1 MRIQHTTYRKIIA
14 LLILL
19 SSVSS
24 LFAQSKTYH
33 VTAEATSGGDGLSW
47 DKAITLTEALNL
59 AKAGD
64 EIWVKGYED
73 ITGHIYKA
81 PEGGFVLP
89 SGVAMYG
96 GFEGKETN
104 KNALPTGRHKY
115 QMKYQTALVGDINT
129 NDKAS
134 QQLIIYPENTTRTD
148 NATHVLTLQ
157 MGVTPGNTNENNAP
171 TIVSGFLIAA
181 GNASGENTSANG
193 RGGGI
198 YVVNNS
204 NGGNAQSRFFR
215 ISQCNFANNYGMR
228 GGAIYVDKSCTNPQ
242 SAISYCSFFNNVA
255 GKRGTSEN
263 EGGGMWIDGTA
274 TVYNCNINNNTNGGI
289 RLSKT
294 SKIVNCSVIANTVSA
309 VDLTAAG
316 ASGSDGGG
324 AVYNT
329 VLWHCTTLCKN
340 DTRPVFKSC
349 AFSEVESADGKDAN
363 GNVRISIQN
372 HTTKPAPWF
381 VQSVV
386 NLGYDFSF
394 SSNLKQLINTSFR
407 FEETSAL
414 YGAGDLQ
421 YYQNYIEKSNLE
433 ATGSTDVRGKKRY
446 ESSSIDI
453 GAYEYERLMAGRIR
467 YVMQNRQ
474 GTGDGSSWAN
484 AMDDIQKAINDL
496 AEDANG
502 MKGEVWVAEGTYE
515 IKNRIAEAQNA
526 PTSLLMK
533 DGISVY
539 GSFKGNETSRAQRI
553 AASTDLKEPWSWHYK
568 STIKGNGYESTTW
581 SPTDEEWKVTSS
593 SYHVVWFA
601 PLPDGGQAFSDNVYL
616 EGFIIEGG
624 AYQETNDKKF
634 EPDCGAGVYMN
645 DPNAKLR
652 YCIVRNCNPGIK
664 DTENKTPRGGGIY
677 CRNGMTE
684 GNLVYNC
691 SAYMGGGIYIDD
703 AGFVTRS
710 MVTNCSA
717 NMGAG
722 VYLKGDA
729 TDPNKAYYQILATS
743 VVSNNT
749 STRNGAVYV
758 DGHGLVINNT
768 ITNNYTT
775 NTSDAAD
782 KESSNTGGVYI
793 KKKGLIANNII
804 WNNSLLQSTSN
815 SNHQAARAQVYAAS
829 PTKETVQFYNNAISD
844 VNAAIWNNTYQ
855 VGTTAINNYY
865 SGMGF
870 EQIQGTQFSTKED
883 FNNKRGVITDKTE
896 VDYFWEVKQGT
907 RLRNIGISYALLPSA
922 YLYQPQIDLNGKP
935 FSFTPSTGA
944 YMPDNHDIVFEL
956 NTTAKRLRIYYDRS
970 RELVEGTGQSWEK
983 SYTSSAVD
991 EVIDYLAT
999 IQDGDTV
1006 NVVEKGSTTKTKFT
1020 INKADGY
1027 QFEICAREGIFAP
1040 KTAYVNEESDA
1051 KSCTFRIQPTVLPLT
1066 LYAGYPAYS
1075 EKKNP
1080 DDSDRNPILYRTEV
1094 NGNMEGSELSDGLYH
1109 LVRIEAGANVT
1120 IDGYVF
1126 THAYAAGKA
1135 YMPYGGGALIG
1146 SVDQIND
1153 PTTVKFKNCIFENN
1167 TAMNGAAL
1175 ATMPDAENVNLELEN
1190 CVINNNT
1197 SKDLHNQNPSEL
1209 PSIIYLNKSNGS
1221 NNSLTLNH
1229 VSIINNEGVAPDYNL
1244 VQQTSYAVGNKL
1256 YINGAWEGSK
1266 CNNTIDIN
1274 TLGKDGAMNFSNPTK
1289 EVGAKMVGNVY
1300 FGGYAAF
1307 RPLTSSIEAGK
1318 IINSAASSTT
1328 TKDMTGEERNLGG
1341 APDLGAYEAL
1351 LPKDGHVIYVR
1362 SYNTEWIENNATDKE
1377 QIDGS
1382 PNFNL
1387 LNDDTS
1393 GKVYNGT
1400 SWDAAI
1406 HGNAVCDLNQLE
1418 ANDNNFYIRLE
1429 DGKMMAATKDV
1440 RAYSVYQKPTS
1451 WKNNTGIYADNY
1463 YGPISGHYSHFMVN
1477 GFINDYLKDNT
1488 NADLYWNVYQG
1499 NTNHKDK
1506 YSDKD
1511 FNLINNDRKERY
1523 VSGLQF
1529 AVEKAAKY
1537 NEEHKNESGFI
1548 PKEVWVGAGVYTDYK
1563 GFVIRNGVKVYGGFP
1578 HEGNPNMDDRLPL
1591 LSQYIPARGDKKDKK
1606 KSDYETILQ
1615 IRKESPVKRDNND
1628 VLQHNMETEINNRN
1642 VERHYVLYQP
1652 DVCVPTWHVV
1662 GDSSTITQANSYRFI
1677 KNNSSH
1683 PYYENYQGNSANA
1696 PYNVNIYKQYENV
1709 KWDGFTIRH
1718 GYIINYQANRD
1729 GGPGVRVFDNVE
1741 LENLVIVNNL
1751 NHGYRVRGGGLYM
1764 DGQNSKISNSYQL
1777 NNYATNA
1784 NSVSK
1789 AQVPDDTFKKN
1800 KSKYGNQDVYGG
1812 GAYMIVGTG
1821 FNMVVAKNRVM
1832 GTTESGGGIFIESAT
1847 FYNNTVAYNMVENKN
1862 EGSGIMQWSNAE
1874 TGINSSL
1881 SLYNCII
1888 YGNIKRNGGTNY
1900 QVGSTSV
1907 NTFKT
1912 PHSCYLPSCTDALN
1926 NIFKKDSK
1934 NIISSVNPFADGEN
1948 AKNTLD
1954 FRLAAESKCLNA
1966 GTEDLKQNGEAK
1978 IASLPSKDMDFT
1990 NRIKDCTVDIG
2001 AYEADNTENIAAEAK
2016 TNTAGIVD
2024 YIYYV
2029 TSNGYGNR
2037 SGDSPKNAACA
2048 DKLQSVLTA
2057 AGKLFEEKN
2066 KGITDNAKK
2075 SKVYVK
2081 VAGYQA
2087 DENGD
2092 RFVYHANTLADPND
2106 PQSYTF
2112 LIPNGV
2118 WLMGGYNEGT
2128 QKNGV
2133 PDPKTYNWDND
2144 QRDCINE
2151 YQTLLSAKTEVKA
2164 GSTVTQEVNGYHTV
2178 CFGKWPTGE
2187 LDDYNTT
2194 AIEYRA
2200 VIDGCHLI
2208 DGNASDVAGFK
2219 SMGGAAVVPKKAHV
2233 RNCLITGCEA
2243 TKGGALSLLKGGM
2256 VSGSVILNNKAQE
2269 GGAIYAPRT
2278 TSQIEEE
2285 KDFHA
2290 YVISCTIV
2298 KNDATI
2304 GGGIYQEDNTLIG
2317 GNSVIWGNT
2326 AQTDN
2331 NISGKVDFLSE
2342 DYLQGTGSG
2351 SLTTQFY
2358 PYNYCFVE
2366 KMSLPANMMNTEM
2379 SSDWESYFKNQTYY
2393 VPRAYS
2399 PLIGN
2404 GVDKSY
2410 VEAWKD
2416 YGISD
2421 YDITGKTRTLSERQ
2435 TAGAFALELPIFDTT
2450 KLLKRLFVSQEGGEL
2465 VNDEN
2470 IQKYYGRSFLT
2481 PFNSLDAALDYIK
2494 EAREKNVATEA
2505 THFEILM
2512 TGGTYKPG
2520 KMRKDK
2526 DLSPDQNTIDRRLQS
2541 FTIPV
2546 NVDIFGSFS
2555 VNDPYSSTPVD
2566 PKTGKETGGKFTS
2579 LGDKTLE
2586 ADGDIKTILEDR
2598 NKDHMTD
2605 NNKNGLIE
2613 PWEFQNPTILSGDIK
2628 ASEKER
2634 NVYHVVYSNAESTG
2648 TSSSQNNEVVLD
2660 GITIMNGETM
2670 TELKSIEGE
2679 NKIAEIG
2686 RGGGIYTNRVNYTL
2700 NRCRLMKNSG
2710 LHGGAIYANNASL
2723 DIIGSTIS
2731 GNRDVSEK
2739 ASQDKIALPGKG
2751 GAIYL
2756 YLTESKNGNLHII
2769 NSLLANNDVTC
2780 GKITSTE
2787 SSQGGAIYIRR
2798 ADDASTMTAGY
2809 QDAYI
2814 VNSLIVNNK
2823 AKEDGAI
2830 HVENEVSGT
2839 ITPILYNTAI
2849 WGNESTGNSVLL
2861 KREHMRNCAW
2871 DELPESTASTANDG
2885 NIKLNK
2891 ENIAS
2896 DGPRFTEPT
2905 TIKGYEGYKLDAKWN
2920 PQAISVLTDAGDG
2933 KKKADDTYEK
2943 GKEGK
2948 YFDWWYKHEDRL
2960 DDYGYPSE
2968 YIRSANSSKE
2978 YFRYVGP
2985 KDEKGVVTEKPIDIG
3000 MYEFQ
3005 YVLKFTDLERVYIG
3019 MTQEGEGDGSSW
3031 ANQSTDLRGAIIA
3044 MANPSGNAS
3053 TGTGT
3058 GITSKRQVFVRG
3070 GTYYSPTYSSGD
3082 AFSLFVNN
3090 ADKAQYI
3097 ESIELVGGCTGKK
3110 INGKEEQ
3117 DFSNPSVLVEN
3128 PTKVNETKNLLN
3140 ITTNGKPVTIS
3151 GFTFIN
3157 ISNQEDYG
3165 VGINAVN
3172 NLTADGN
3179 TAATLKVHHCAFR
3192 YNNKAGMLAENKD
3205 ANSALKLWNVLF
3217 ADGKGDGIIINNGK
3231 SDITNATFVNNN
3243 GTAVSTTSVYN
3254 SVAWKNK
3261 DQAKLNFKDHYNVII
3276 DKNVVNGDVLNGP
3289 NFVDPEHGDYRIR
3302 PSLLL
3307 LNQGN
3312 NEKYCQAVGLTEAGH
3327 EIDYPATLAAEKDL
3341 GNTARLI
3348 GSNIDIGAYECDTEM
3363 KSIIYVKSVL
3373 TNGTGESWD
3382 NPTNDLQGAINLAE
3396 LYANK
3401 HAGEYGYVFVDR
3413 NLKAD
3418 NVNISMPG
3426 VKMFGSMREET
3437 SSETGTEAIV
3447 NDLLSQRKGIIESSS
3462 QSTINGLTLNNTTT
3476 GSETRMCLVDG
3487 FKVSGNVSLK
3497 GNSMLSTSIIDG
3509 NISGDANGMLYNSLA
3524 LGTVEN
3530 VKSVNVTASGALS
3543 STTGSAANR
3552 ASVNTYNKPVNTY
3565 NKYVKDEYWKF
3576 QLDETSG
3583 DINANADATAT
3594 NECIDKVMH
3603 RHDLAGNKRIR
3614 DNVDN
3619 GCFETWYLTNDA
3631 EANMTD
3637 YPHGKSVVYVMTED
3651 KELKLDNGFY
3661 TETNPFC
3668 PGFLLLKH
3676 HAGLRG
3682 NNSYVN
3688 LTNFAVERNLKKG
3701 TNFFSMPFKAT
3712 KMEVSGFENP
3722 ETSGV
3727 IAYYYN
3733 AATRAKYDYKFG
3745 KTNSEAWIRGV
3756 DNQRN
3761 FTAGFR
3767 MDATEAKTVRFYG
3780 TSYTEKDGRTN
3791 RSLLDKI
3798 TLVQNNNQQPWS
3810 SSNGG
3815 GLKFTHKENM
3825 GWNLFGSPYLCAMNY
3840 SDMEY
3845 GRVIYQYDD
3854 NDKDKG
3860 NDNDNDNDNDNG
3872 IYKAI
3877 NTDGIKTGYIP
3888 AMDAVFTQT
3897 ATLDNSEIVIVE
3909 HSPARAK
3916 TAYQATKA
3924 LNIAITQN
3932 DRISR
3937 ASNGSPVDDQLQ
3949 LNAVPA
3955 QEAKSDFDLG
3965 SDGVKWMTSQN
3976 AQIYA
3981 TRNGGRY
3988 SLLSAIS
3995 IDAEQSI
4002 GISLPETGEYTISI
4016 PEECDASEYET
4027 VWLKDKET
4035 GKAIDLK
4042 EGDYRFHA
4050 SQAGEQNHRFTIS
4063 FNRMATDMKSDISIQ
4078 SIGFRT
4084 IVLKGLQPNDLI
4096 SVYAADGVLALQKK
4110 AKAEKEQVRTA
4121 IQGNVIVEVTRG
4133 GKQMA
4138 VRKIALK

>member
-14 LLILL
+14 VLILL
-19 SSVSS
+19 SCVSS
-24 LFAQSKTYH
+24 LFAQGSKTYH
-33 VTAEATSGGDGLSW
+33 VTAEATDGGNGLSW
-47 DKAITLTEALNL
+47 AQAITLTKALSL

-96 GFEGKETN
+96 GFAGDETI
-104 KNALPTGRHKY
+104 KNNLPTGRHKY
-115 QMKYQTALVGDINT
+115 QMKYQTALVGDIAT
-129 NDKAS
+129 NDQAS
-134 QQLIIYPENTTRTD
+134 QQLIIYPENDTRTD

-157 MGVTPGNTNENNAP
+157 MGVTKDNTNDGNKP

-181 GNASGENTSANG
+181 GNAKGENTSANG

-204 NGGNAQSRFFR
+204 NDGNAQSRFFR

-228 GGAIYVDKSCTNPQ
+228 GGAIYVDRSCTNQQ

-255 GKRGTSEN
+255 GKRGASEN

-289 RLSKT
+289 RLSST

-309 VDLTAAG
+309 VDLTTAG
-316 ASGSDGGG
+316 ASGSNDGG

-349 AFSEVESADGKDAN
+349 AFSEVEPAGGKDAN
-363 GNVRISIQN
+363 GNVHISIQN
-372 HTTKPAPWF
+372 QTTKPAPWF

-421 YYQNYIEKSNLE
+421 YYQNFIEKSNLE

-467 YVMQNRQ
+467 YVMQKRQ
-474 GTGDGSSWAN
+474 GTGDGSSWEN

-502 MKGEVWVAEGTYE
+502 MKGEVWVAQGTYE

-539 GSFKGNETSRAQRI
+539 GSFKGGETSRAQRL
-553 AASTDLKEPWSWHYK
+553 AETTDLKKPWSWHYP
-568 STIKGNGYESTTW
+568 SIIKGNGYESTTW

-616 EGFIIEGG
+616 EGFTIEGG

-634 EPDCGAGVYMN
+634 YPDCGAGVYMN

-722 VYLKGDA
+722 VYLNGSA

-956 NTTAKRLRIYYDRS
+956 NTTTKRLRIYYDRS
-970 RELVEGTGQSWEK
+970 RELVEGTGQSWENC
-983 SYTSSAVD
+983 YTSSAVD

-999 IQDGDTV
+999 IQDGGTV
-1006 NVVEKGSTTKTKFT
+1006 NVVEKGSTTKTSFT

-1027 QFEICAREGIFAP
+1027 QFEICTREGIFAP

-1094 NGNMEGSELSDGLYH
+1094 NGNIEGSELSDGLYH

-1197 SKDLHNQNPSEL
+1197 SQDINEQQLTEW
-1209 PSIIYLNKSNGS
+1209 PSIIYLNKSEGS
-1221 NNSLTLNH
+1221 KNQLTLKH
-1229 VSIINNEGVAPDYNL
+1229 VTIINNIGLAPETKDL
-1244 VQQTSYAVGNKL
+1244 GSTSYAAGNVVIYQNAKM
-1256 YINGAWEGSK
+1256 EGSTA
-1266 CNNTIDIN
+1266 NNSIYPIN
-1274 TLGKDGAMNFSNPTK
+1274 TLGENGAKNFSNPTK
-1289 EVGAKMVGNVY
+1289 DVGAKMVGNVY
-1300 FGGYAAF
+1300 YGGYAFF

-1351 LPKDGHVIYVR
+1351 LPEYGRVIYVR
-1362 SYNTEWIENNATDKE
+1362 SYNTKYISNEDSNDDD
-1377 QIDGS
+1377 QDGE

-1387 LNDDTS
+1387 LKDTDI
-1393 GKVYNGT
+1393 KYDGT
-1400 SWDAAI
+1400 SWDKAI
-1406 HGNAVCDLNQLE
+1406 IGNAMCDNTIERSGNKFYVTDNGILLNTTI
-1418 ANDNNFYIRLE
+1418 DNKE
-1429 DGKMMAATKDV
+1429 
-1440 RAYSVYQKPTS
+1440 YSETGCKYRSETDS
-1451 WKNNTGIYADNY
+1451 YGDFWKN
-1463 YGPISGHYSHFMVN
+1463 SGNLQNQKSTDWDTYN
-1477 GFINDYLKDNT
+1477 QIT
-1488 NADLYWNVYQG
+1488 NNRDEQY
-1499 NTNHKDK
+1499 
-1506 YSDKD
+1506 
-1511 FNLINNDRKERY
+1511 I
-1523 VSGLQF
+1523 SGLQY
-1529 AVEKAAKY
+1529 AVEKAAKI
-1537 NEEHKNESGFI
+1537 NESLKPGEE
-1548 PKEVWVGAGVYTDYK
+1548 PVVVWVGAGIYTDYK
-1563 GFVIRNGVKVYGGFP
+1563 GFVIRDKVKVYGGFP
-1578 HEGNPNMDDRLPL
+1578 YEGYPNESDRHPL
-1591 LSQYIPARGDKKDKK
+1591 LSQYVPARKEYENLDKTK
-1606 KSDYETILQ
+1606 YETILQ
-1615 IRKESPVKRDNND
+1615 NRKESPVYFKNGDKEMWYQEKNPTD
-1628 VLQHNMETEINNRN
+1628 GSKYDYTKTLMNRGN
-1642 VERHYVLYQP
+1642 TERHYVLYQP
-1652 DVCVPTWHVV
+1652 DVCLPTWSPS
-1662 GDSSTITQANSYRFI
+1662 GDGNASRTDGNAVRYNKEKLIDN
-1677 KNNSSH
+1677 K
-1683 PYYENYQGNSANA
+1683 YY
-1696 PYNVNIYKQYENV
+1696 KDYEYA
-1709 KWDGFTIRH
+1709 KWDGFSVRH
-1718 GYIINYQANRD
+1718 GYIINYPGANRD
-1729 GGPGVRVFDNVE
+1729 GGAGVRVFRGVE
-1741 LENLVIVNNL
+1741 LENLIIVNNF
-1751 NHGYRVRGGGLYM
+1751 NHGSRVRGGGLYM
-1764 DGQNSKISNSYQL
+1764 DGENSKISNSYL
-1777 NNYATNA
+1777 LRNLSYA
-1784 NSVSK
+1784 NSSE
-1789 AQVPDDTFKKN
+1789 
-1800 KSKYGNQDVYGG
+1800 SYGG
-1812 GAYMIVGTG
+1812 GAYMIQGTG
-1821 FNMVVAKNRVM
+1821 YNLVVANNRCYN
-1832 GTTESGGGIFIESAT
+1832 GTCRGGGIFLESAK
-1847 FYNNTVAYNMVENKN
+1847 FYNNTIAYNMATD
-1862 EGSGIMQWSNAE
+1862 G
-1874 TGINSSL
+1874 TGIYHWQDAKTGVASQL

-1888 YGNIKRNGGTNY
+1888 YDNYNNSKQITDQVNSAASDKMNLSHNCYMNSGNINDKFKESDGNFTGTKAQAFPFENQTYESGHEGNFRFRNARL
-1900 QVGSTSV
+1900 
-1907 NTFKT
+1907 K
-1912 PHSCYLPSCTDALN
+1912 N
-1926 NIFKKDSK
+1926 N
-1934 NIISSVNPFADGEN
+1934 
-1948 AKNTLD
+1948 
-1954 FRLAAESKCLNA
+1954 FRLAANSECLNA
-1966 GTEDLKQNGEAK
+1966 GTEDLNQNGEAK

-2037 SGDSPKNAACA
+2037 SGNSPKNAACA

-2057 AGKLFEEKN
+2057 AGKLFQEKN
-2066 KGITDNAKK
+2066 KDITDNDKK
-2075 SKVYVK
+2075 HKVYVK

-2087 DENGD
+2087 DENGN
-2092 RFVYHANTLADPND
+2092 RFVYHANTLAAPND

-2128 QKNGV
+2128 QKNGE
-2133 PDPKTYNWDND
+2133 PIEGTYNWDKD

-2208 DGNASDVAGFK
+2208 DGNANDKAGFK

-2298 KNDATI
+2298 KNEATT

-2317 GNSVIWGNT
+2317 GNSVIWGNK

-2331 NISGKVDFLSE
+2331 NISGKVDILSE
-2342 DYLQGTGSG
+2342 DYLQGTG

-2379 SSDWESYFKNQTYY
+2379 TSDWESYFKDETYY

-2404 GVDKSY
+2404 GVDKAY
-2410 VEAWKD
+2410 IEAWKK

-2421 YDITGKTRTLSERQ
+2421 YDITGKTRTLIERQ
-2435 TAGAFALELPIFDTT
+2435 TAGAFALKLPTFDTT
-2450 KLLKRLFVSQEGGEL
+2450 RLLKRLFVSQEGGEL
-2465 VNDEN
+2465 VNDED

-2481 PFNSLDAALDYIK
+2481 PFNSLDAALDYIE
-2494 EAREKNVATEA
+2494 EARKQIVAAA
-2505 THFEILM
+2505 TTRFEILM

-2520 KMRKDK
+2520 KMREKGNI
-2526 DLSPDQNTIDRRLQS
+2526 STGQTNIDRRLQS
-2541 FTIPV
+2541 FTIPA
-2546 NVDIFGSFS
+2546 NVDIFGSFN
-2555 VNDPYSSTPVD
+2555 VNDLYSSTPVD
-2566 PKTGKETGGKFTS
+2566 PKTGEKTGEELISLGGK
-2579 LGDKTLE
+2579 TLK
-2586 ADGDIKTILEDR
+2586 ADGEIKTILENR

-2628 ASEKER
+2628 ASEKEH

-2670 TELKSIEGE
+2670 TELRTIEGE

-2739 ASQDKIALPGKG
+2739 VSQDKIDKPGKG

-2756 YLTESKNGNLHII
+2756 YLTASKNGNLHII

-2780 GKITSTE
+2780 GKYTGTE
-2787 SSQGGAIYIRR
+2787 VSQGGAIYIRR
-2798 ADDASTMTAGY
+2798 ADDASSMAEDY

-2823 AKEDGAI
+2823 ANQDGAI
-2830 HVENEVSGT
+2830 HVENEVKGGT

-2861 KREHMRNCAW
+2861 QREHMNNCAW
-2871 DELPESTASTANDG
+2871 DELPESTTSTAKDG
-2885 NIKLNK
+2885 NIKLNT

-2920 PQAISVLTDAGDG
+2920 PQAISVLTDAGNG
-2933 KKKADDTYEK
+2933 KK
-2943 GKEGK
+2943 GKNGLNEEGK
-2948 YFDWWYKHEDRL
+2948 YKDWWTMHNTRL
-2960 DDYGYPSE
+2960 EKYGYPSE

-2978 YFRYVGP
+2978 YYRYVGP
-2985 KDEKGVVTEKPIDIG
+2985 KDENGNEGDKPIDIG

-3044 MANPSGNAS
+3044 MANPSGNSS
-3053 TGTGT
+3053 TGPGT

-3082 AFSLFVNN
+3082 AFSLFVNDK
-3090 ADKAQYI
+3090 DKAQYI

-3157 ISNQEDYG
+3157 KSNQEDYG

-3172 NLTADGN
+3172 NLTADGK

-3192 YNNKAGMLAENKD
+3192 YNNKAGMLAQNTD
-3205 ANSALKLWNVLF
+3205 AKSALKLWNVLF
-3217 ADGKGDGIIINNGK
+3217 ADGYRDGIIITGDGK
-3231 SDITNATFVNNN
+3231 PDITNATFVNNKGN
-3243 GTAVSTTSVYN
+3243 AVSTKSVYN
-3254 SVAWKNK
+3254 SVAWGNGTQ
-3261 DQAKLNFKDHYNVII
+3261 DLNTDNS
-3276 DKNVVNGDVLNGP
+3276 NVVIAADIKNGDVLNGP
-3289 NFVDPEHGDYRIR
+3289 NFVDPTNYDYRIR

-3312 NEKYCQAVGLTEAGH
+3312 NEKYCQAVGLTEEGH

-3426 VKMFGSMREET
+3426 VKMFGSMREEK
-3437 SSETGTEAIV
+3437 SSKTGTEAIV
-3447 NDLLSQRKGIIESSS
+3447 SNLLSQRRGIIESSS
-3462 QSTINGLTLNNTTT
+3462 QSAINGLTVNNATT
-3476 GSETRMCLVDG
+3476 GTENRMCLVDG
-3487 FKVSGNVSLK
+3487 FKVSGAVSIQ
-3497 GNSMLSTSIIDG
+3497 GNSMLSTSLLDA
-3509 NISGDANGMLYNSLA
+3509 NAKVTGDASGLLYNSLA

-3530 VKSVNVTASGALS
+3530 VKAVNVTASGKLPETS
-3543 STTGSAANR
+3543 DYAANR
-3552 ASVNTYNKPVNTY
+3552 SPVNTDDKY
-3565 NKYVKDEYWKF
+3565 NKYVKDEYWKY
-3576 QLDETSG
+3576 QLDET
-3583 DINANADATAT
+3583 DKANINQHDANVADNPTKA
-3594 NECIDKVMH
+3594 CIDKVMH
-3603 RHDLAGNKRIR
+3603 SHDLAGNKRIR
-3614 DNVDN
+3614 DKVDN
-3619 GCFETWYLTNDA
+3619 GCFETWYLTSDA
-3631 EANMTD
+3631 EAKETD

-3661 TETNPFC
+3661 KETNPFN

-3688 LTNFAVERNLKKG
+3688 LTNFAVERKLKAG

-3712 KMEVSGFENP
+3712 NMEVSGFEKP
-3722 ETSGV
+3722 ETSGI

-3767 MDATEAKTVRFYG
+3767 IDAEKAKTVRFYG
-3780 TSYTEKDGRTN
+3780 KSYTEKDGRTI
-3791 RSLLDKI
+3791 RSLLGQI
-3798 TLVQNNNQQPWS
+3798 TLAQNNNRQPWS
-3810 SSNGG
+3810 SSDTG

-3854 NDKDKG
+3854 NG
-3860 NDNDNDNDNDNG
+3860 N
-3872 IYKAI
+3872 YKTI
-3877 NTDGIKTGYIP
+3877 NTYDSATGSTPDGYIP

-3909 HSPARAK
+3909 HSDAKAGKEYAGNTRA
-3916 TAYQATKA
+3916 
-3924 LNIAITQN
+3924 LDIAITQN

-3937 ASNGSPVDDQLQ
+3937 ASNGTSVDDQLQ

-3965 SDGVKWMTSQN
+3965 SDGVKWMASQN
-3976 AQIYA
+3976 VQIYA

-4084 IVLKGLQPNDLI
+4084 IVVKGLQPNDLI

-4133 GKQMA
+4133 GKQVA

>member
-1 MRIQHTTYRKIIA
+1 MRKLYPTYCKLIATLLLLGCSIA
-14 LLILL
+14 L
-19 SSVSS
+19 S
-24 LFAQSKTYH
+24 AQGKTYH
-33 VTAEATSGGDGLSW
+33 VKVKSEITASGGDGLSW
-47 DKAITLTEALNL
+47 KNAITLENALSL

-96 GFEGKETN
+96 GFAGDETI
-104 KNALPTGRHKY
+104 KNNLPTGRHKY
-115 QMKYQTALVGDINT
+115 QMKYQTALVGDIGT

-134 QQLIIYPENTTRTD
+134 QQLIIYPENTTRND

-157 MGVTPGNTNENNAP
+157 MGVTQDNTNEGNKP

-181 GNASGENTSANG
+181 GNAKGENTSANG

-204 NGGNAQSRFFR
+204 NDGNAQSRFFR

-228 GGAIYVDKSCTNPQ
+228 GGAIYVDNSCTNQ
-242 SAISYCSFFNNVA
+242 LSAISYCSFFNNVA

-274 TVYNCNINNNTNGGI
+274 TIYNCNINNNTNGGI
-289 RLSKT
+289 RLSST

-309 VDLTAAG
+309 VDLTTAG

-349 AFSEVESADGKDAN
+349 AFSEVEPAAGKDAN
-363 GNVRISIQN
+363 GNVHISIQN

-386 NLGYDFSF
+386 NLGFDFSF

-467 YVMQNRQ
+467 YVKPQKK
-474 GTGDGSSWAN
+474 GTGDGSSWEN

-539 GSFKGNETSRAQRI
+539 GSFKGDETSRADRI

-568 STIKGNGYESTTW
+568 SIIKGNGYESTTW

-729 TDPNKAYYQILATS
+729 KDPNKAYYQILATS

-793 KKKGLIANNII
+793 KEKGLIANNII

-870 EQIQGTQFSTKED
+870 IQIPGTQFSTKED

-922 YLYQPQIDLNGKP
+922 YLYQPKIDLNGKP

-944 YMPDNHDIVFEL
+944 YMPDNHNIVFEL

-999 IQDGDTV
+999 IQDGGTV
-1006 NVVEKGSTTKTKFT
+1006 DVVEKGSTTKTKFT

-1075 EKKNP
+1075 ENKNP
-1080 DDSDRNPILYRTEV
+1080 DDSDRNPTLYRTEV
-1094 NGNMEGSELSDGLYH
+1094 NGNIEGSELSDGLYH

-1197 SKDLHNQNPSEL
+1197 SQDINEQQLTEL
-1209 PSIIYLNKSNGS
+1209 PSIIYLNKSEGS
-1221 NNSLTLNH
+1221 KNQLTLKH
-1229 VSIINNEGVAPDYNL
+1229 VTIVNNIGLAPATKDL
-1244 VQQTSYAVGNKL
+1244 GTTSYAAGNVVIYQGKK
-1256 YINGAWEGSK
+1256 IEGSTA
-1266 CNNTIDIN
+1266 NNSIYSIN
-1274 TLGKDGAMNFSNPTK
+1274 TLGENGAKNFSNPTK

-1300 FGGYAAF
+1300 YGGYAFF

-1318 IINSAASSTT
+1318 IINSVASSTT

-1341 APDLGAYEAL
+1341 APDLGAYEAI
-1351 LPKDGHVIYVR
+1351 LPKAGRVIYVR
-1362 SYNTEWIENNATDKE
+1362 SYNTKYISNEDSNYDD
-1377 QIDGS
+1377 QDGE
-1382 PNFNL
+1382 PDFNL
-1387 LNDDTS
+1387 LKDTDI
-1393 GKVYNGT
+1393 KYDGT
-1400 SWDAAI
+1400 SWDKAI
-1406 HGNAVCDLNQLE
+1406 IGNAMCDNNIE
-1418 ANDNNFYIRLE
+1418 RKGNNFYVTENGNLLNTTIGNE
-1429 DGKMMAATKDV
+1429 
-1440 RAYSVYQKPTS
+1440 AYSQDGRKYRSKTDS
-1451 WKNNTGIYADNY
+1451 YGDFWKN
-1463 YGPISGHYSHFMVN
+1463 SGNLQNQDSTALEKPYN
-1477 GFINDYLKDNT
+1477 KIT
-1488 NADLYWNVYQG
+1488 NKRD
-1499 NTNHKDK
+1499 
-1506 YSDKD
+1506 
-1511 FNLINNDRKERY
+1511 ERY
-1523 VSGLQF
+1523 ISGLQY
-1529 AVEKAAKY
+1529 AVERAAEQNKNLKAG
-1537 NEEHKNESGFI
+1537 EE
-1548 PKEVWVGAGVYTDYK
+1548 PVVVWVGAGIYTDYK
-1563 GFVIRNGVKVYGGFP
+1563 GFVIRDNVKVYGGFP
-1578 HEGNPNMDDRLPL
+1578 HEGYPGESDRHPL
-1591 LSQYIPARGDKKDKK
+1591 LSQYVPARKEYQGLDVTK
-1606 KSDYETILQ
+1606 YETILQ
-1615 IRKESPVKRDNND
+1615 IRKESPVYFKNGDKEMWYQENKPADGSNYD
-1628 VLQHNMETEINNRN
+1628 FTKTLINSGKT
-1642 VERHYVLYQP
+1642 ERHYVLYQP
-1652 DVCVPTWHVV
+1652 DVCLPTWSPS
-1662 GDSSTITQANSYRFI
+1662 GDGNTSRTDGNAVRYKGDLIDNI
-1677 KNNSSH
+1677 
-1683 PYYENYQGNSANA
+1683 NYKD
-1696 PYNVNIYKQYENV
+1696 YKYA
-1709 KWDGFTIRH
+1709 KWDGFSVRH
-1718 GYIINYQANRD
+1718 GYIINYPGANRD
-1729 GGPGVRVFDNVE
+1729 GGAGVRVFRGVE
-1741 LENLVIVNNL
+1741 LENLIIVNNF
-1751 NHGYRVRGGGLYM
+1751 NHGGRVRGGGLYM
-1764 DGQNSKISNSYQL
+1764 DGENSKISNSYL
-1777 NNYATNA
+1777 LRNLSYANR
-1784 NSVSK
+1784 SES
-1789 AQVPDDTFKKN
+1789 
-1800 KSKYGNQDVYGG
+1800 YGG
-1812 GAYMIVGTG
+1812 GAYMIQGTG
-1821 FNMVVAKNRVM
+1821 YNLVVANNRCYN
-1832 GTTESGGGIFIESAT
+1832 GSCRGGGIFLESAK
-1847 FYNNTVAYNMVENKN
+1847 FYNNTIAYNMATN
-1862 EGSGIMQWSNAE
+1862 G
-1874 TGINSSL
+1874 TGIYHWQDAKTGVSSQL

-1888 YGNIKRNGGTNY
+1888 YDNYDNSNRSVTDQVNSAASGKMNPSHNCYMNSGNINNKFQESDGNFTGTNLAFPFEDQTYESGNNFRFRNARLKNNFRLYEAGGLTGNKCLNGGTTN
-1900 QVGSTSV
+1900 VG
-1907 NTFKT
+1907 NGII
-1912 PHSCYLPSCTDALN
+1912 LPET
-1926 NIFKKDSK
+1926 
-1934 NIISSVNPFADGEN
+1934 
-1948 AKNTLD
+1948 
-1954 FRLAAESKCLNA
+1954 
-1966 GTEDLKQNGEAK
+1966 
-1978 IASLPSKDMDFT
+1978 DMDYT
-1990 NRIKDCTVDIG
+1990 NRIKDCAIDIG
-2001 AYEADNTENIAAEAK
+2001 AYEADNTTNIAPQEK
-2016 TNTAGIVD
+2016 TNSAGIVD

-2029 TSNGYGNR
+2029 TQNGYGNR

-2057 AGKLFEEKN
+2057 AGKLFKEKN
-2066 KGITDNAKK
+2066 KGITDNDKK

-2081 VAGYQA
+2081 VAGYKA
-2087 DENGD
+2087 DENGN
-2092 RFVYHANTLADPND
+2092 RFVYHANTLADPKD

-2133 PDPKTYNWDND
+2133 PDSKTYNWDVD

-2208 DGNASDVAGFK
+2208 DGNASDKAGFK

-2298 KNDATI
+2298 KNEATT

-2317 GNSVIWGNT
+2317 GNSVIWGNN

-2331 NISGKVDFLSE
+2331 NISGKVDILSK
-2342 DYLQGTGSG
+2342 DYLQGTGS
-2351 SLTTQFY
+2351 LTTKFY

-2379 SSDWESYFKNQTYY
+2379 TSDWESYFKDQTYY

-2410 VEAWKD
+2410 VEAWKK

-2421 YDITGKTRTLSERQ
+2421 YDIRGKTRTLSERQ
-2435 TAGAFALELPIFDTT
+2435 TAGAFALELPTFDEK
-2450 KLLKRLFVSQEGGEL
+2450 KLLTRLFVSQEGGEL
-2465 VNDEN
+2465 VNDAN

-2481 PFNSLDAALDYIK
+2481 PFNSLDAALDYIN
-2494 EAREKNVATEA
+2494 EARKQEVADET

-2520 KMRKDK
+2520 KMRKK
-2526 DLSPDQNTIDRRLQS
+2526 ENISTGQTNIDRRLQS
-2541 FTIPV
+2541 FTIPA
-2546 NVDIFGSFS
+2546 NVDIFGSFT
-2555 VNDPYSSTPVD
+2555 VNDLYSSTPVD
-2566 PKTGKETGGKFTS
+2566 PKTGEKTGEKLISLGGK
-2579 LGDKTLE
+2579 TLK
-2586 ADGDIKTILEDR
+2586 ADDDIKTILKNR
-2598 NKDHMTD
+2598 NESHMTD

-2628 ASEKER
+2628 ASETER
-2634 NVYHVVYSNAESTG
+2634 NVYHVVYSNAES
-2648 TSSSQNNEVVLD
+2648 SLNNEVVLD

-2670 TELKSIEGE
+2670 TELKTMEGE
-2679 NKIAEIG
+2679 DEEVAEIG
-2686 RGGGIYTNRVNYTL
+2686 RGGGIYTNRMNYTL

-2756 YLTESKNGNLHII
+2756 YLTASENGNLHII

-2780 GKITSTE
+2780 GNITSTE

-2798 ADDASTMTAGY
+2798 ASDAVNMPANY
-2809 QDAYI
+2809 QDVYI

-2823 AKEDGAI
+2823 AKQDGAI
-2830 HVENEVSGT
+2830 HVENEVTSGTT

-2861 KREHMRNCAW
+2861 KREHMNNCAW
-2871 DELPESTASTANDG
+2871 DELPESTTSTANDG
-2885 NIKLNK
+2885 NVKLNT

-2905 TIKGYEGYKLDAKWN
+2905 TTKGYEGYKLDAKWN

-2933 KKKADDTYEK
+2933 SKDKDDKNET
-2943 GKEGK
+2943 GK
-2948 YFDWWYKHEDRL
+2948 YLNWWTMHNNRL
-2960 DDYGYPSE
+2960 KEYGYPSE

-2978 YFRYVGP
+2978 YYRYVGP
-2985 KDEKGVVTEKPIDIG
+2985 KDEKGEVTEKPIDIG

-3005 YVLKFTDLERVYIG
+3005 YVLKFTDLEKVYIG

-3044 MANPSGNAS
+3044 MANPSGNSSA
-3053 TGTGT
+3053 GTGT

-3090 ADKAQYI
+3090 GDKAKFI
-3097 ESIELVGGCTGKK
+3097 ESIELVGGCTGKN

-3151 GFTFIN
+3151 GFTFTN
-3157 ISNQEDYG
+3157 MTNQKDYG
-3165 VGINAVN
+3165 VGINAMVN
-3172 NLTADGN
+3172 NDKAGTGKEMVIHHCSFRHNKGIALDIDN
-3179 TAATLKVHHCAFR
+3179 TA
-3192 YNNKAGMLAENKD
+3192 
-3205 ANSALKLWNVLF
+3205 KLGTRMWNILF
-3217 ADGKGDGIIINNGK
+3217 ADGDNDAIRLNDSQSMHFVNV
-3231 SDITNATFVNNN
+3231 TFVKNRLKAIDDTNRLKAID
-3243 GTAVSTTSVYN
+3243 GTASVYN
-3254 SVAWKNK
+3254 SLAW
-3261 DQAKLNFKDHYNVII
+3261 LNGDNSIKEEADRYNVVFPN
-3276 DKNVVNGDVLNGP
+3276 DVANGDVLKGP
-3289 NFVDPEHGDYRIR
+3289 NFVDPEKEDYRIR

-3307 LNQGN
+3307 LDKGSNT
-3312 NEKYCQAVGLTEAGH
+3312 KY
-3327 EIDYPATLAAEKDL
+3327 IDNTDLKKESTDAETFAKEKDL

-3401 HAGEYGYVFVDR
+3401 NPGKYGYVFVDR
-3413 NLKAD
+3413 NLKAY

-3437 SSETGTEAIV
+3437 ATGSTEDIV
-3447 NDLLSQRKGIIESSS
+3447 AKLLTLRKGIIELSS

-3476 GSETRMCLVDG
+3476 GNETRMCLVDG
-3487 FKVSGNVSLK
+3487 FKVSGNVSLQ

-3524 LGTVEN
+3524 LGSVEN
-3530 VKSVNVTASGALS
+3530 VKTVNVTASGKLLETS
-3543 STTGSAANR
+3543 GNAANR
-3552 ASVNTYNKPVNTY
+3552 SSVTTY
-3565 NKYVKDEYWKF
+3565 NKYVKDEYWKY
-3576 QLDETSG
+3576 QLDETSK

-3594 NECIDKVMH
+3594 NECIDMVMH
-3603 RHDLAGNKRIR
+3603 NHDLAGNKRTR

-3619 GCFETWYLTNDA
+3619 GCFETWYLTEDA
-3631 EANMTD
+3631 EAKKAD

-3651 KELKLDNGFY
+3651 QELKLDNTFY
-3661 TETNPFC
+3661 TETNPFS

-3688 LTNFAVERNLKKG
+3688 LTNFAVERNLKAG

-3712 KMEVSGFENP
+3712 NMEVEGTNNP
-3722 ETSGV
+3722 ADGSVT
-3727 IAYYYN
+3727 AYYYN
-3733 AATRAKYDYKFG
+3733 AATRAKYDYKFD
-3745 KTNSEAWIRGV
+3745 KTNSKTWVKGV

-3767 MDATEAKTVRFYG
+3767 MEANADKMDATGKKTVRFYG
-3780 TSYTEKDGRTN
+3780 ISYTENGSQLGQIILT
-3791 RSLLDKI
+3791 
-3798 TLVQNNNQQPWS
+3798 QNNNRQPWS
-3810 SSNGG
+3810 DSNGG

-3845 GRVIYQYDD
+3845 GRVIYQCEE
-3854 NDKDKG
+3854 
-3860 NDNDNDNDNDNG
+3860 NG
-3872 IYKAI
+3872 SYKAI
-3877 NTDGIKTGYIP
+3877 NTYDSDTGASTAGYIP

-3897 ATLDNSEIVIVE
+3897 ATLDNSESVIVE
-3909 HSPARAK
+3909 HSEARAA
-3916 TAYQATKA
+3916 TAYQATRA
-3924 LNIAITQN
+3924 LDIAITQSN
-3932 DRISR
+3932 RNSR
-3937 ASNGSPVDDQLQ
+3937 AGNGTPVDDQLQ

-3995 IDAEQSI
+3995 IEAEQSI
-4002 GISLPETGEYTISI
+4002 GISLPETGEYSISI
-4016 PEECDASEYET
+4016 PEDCDASEYET

-4063 FNRMATDMKSDISIQ
+4063 FNRMDADMKSDISIQ
-4078 SIGFRT
+4078 AIGFRT

-4096 SVYAADGVLALQKK
+4096 SVYAAEGVLALQKK

-4133 GKQMA
+4133 GKQVA

>member
-1 MRIQHTTYRKIIA
+1 MRKLYPTYCKLIATLLLLGCSIA
-14 LLILL
+14 L
-19 SSVSS
+19 S
-24 LFAQSKTYH
+24 AQGRTYH
-33 VTAEATSGGDGLSW
+33 VKVKSEITASGNDGLSW
-47 DKAITLTEALNL
+47 DKAITLESALSL

-89 SGVAMYG
+89 SGVGMYG
-96 GFEGKETN
+96 GFAGDETI
-104 KNALPTGRHKY
+104 KNNLPTGRHKY
-115 QMKYQTALVGDINT
+115 QMKYQTALVGDIAT

-157 MGVTPGNTNENNAP
+157 MGVTQDNTNDGNKP

-181 GNASGENTSANG
+181 GNAKGANTSANG

-204 NGGNAQSRFFR
+204 NDGNAQSRFFR

-228 GGAIYVDKSCTNPQ
+228 GGAIYVDNSCTNQQ
-242 SAISYCSFFNNVA
+242 SAISYCSIFNNVA
-255 GKRGTSEN
+255 GKRGASDN

-289 RLSKT
+289 RLSST

-316 ASGSDGGG
+316 ASGSNDGG

-363 GNVRISIQN
+363 GNVHVSIQN

-394 SSNLKQLINTSFR
+394 SSNLKQLFNTSFR

-467 YVMQNRQ
+467 YVMPNRV
-474 GTGDGSSWAN
+474 GKGDGSSWKN

-502 MKGEVWVAEGTYE
+502 MKGEVWVAQGTYE

-539 GSFKGNETSRAQRI
+539 GSFYGNETSRADRI
-553 AASTDLKEPWSWHYK
+553 AASTDLKEPWSWHHP

-944 YMPDNHDIVFEL
+944 YMPDNHNIVFEL
-956 NTTAKRLRIYYDRS
+956 NKTAKRLRIYYDRS

-999 IQDGDTV
+999 IQDGGTV
-1006 NVVEKGSTTKTKFT
+1006 NVVEKGSTTKTSFT
-1020 INKADGY
+1020 INKKDGY
-1027 QFEICAREGIFAP
+1027 QFEICTREGIFAP

-1075 EKKNP
+1075 EKEDP
-1080 DDSDRNPILYRTEV
+1080 TDSDRNPILYRTEV
-1094 NGNMEGSELSDGLYH
+1094 NGNIEDSDLSDGLYH

-1197 SKDLHNQNPSEL
+1197 SQDINEQQLTEW
-1209 PSIIYLNKSNGS
+1209 PSIIYLNKSEGS
-1221 NNSLTLNH
+1221 KNQLTLKH
-1229 VSIINNEGVAPDYNL
+1229 VTIINNIGLAPETKDL
-1244 VQQTSYAVGNKL
+1244 GSTSYAAGNVVIYQSKT
-1256 YINGAWEGSK
+1256 IEGSTA
-1266 CNNTIDIN
+1266 NNSIYPIN
-1274 TLGKDGAMNFSNPTK
+1274 TLGENGAKNFSNPTK
-1289 EVGAKMVGNVY
+1289 EVGAKMAGNVY
-1300 FGGYAAF
+1300 YGGYAFF

-1318 IINSAASSTT
+1318 IINSAINSATSSTT

-1351 LPKDGHVIYVR
+1351 LPEDGRVIYVR
-1362 SYNTEWIENNATDKE
+1362 SYNTEYISQENSNDDD
-1377 QIDGS
+1377 QDGK

-1387 LNDDTS
+1387 LKDTNI
-1393 GKVYNGT
+1393 KYDGT
-1400 SWDAAI
+1400 SWDKAI
-1406 HGNAVCDLNQLE
+1406 IGNAMCDNTIERSGNKFYVTDNGILLNTTI
-1418 ANDNNFYIRLE
+1418 ANKE
-1429 DGKMMAATKDV
+1429 
-1440 RAYSVYQKPTS
+1440 YSETGCKYRSETDS
-1451 WKNNTGIYADNY
+1451 YGDFWKN
-1463 YGPISGHYSHFMVN
+1463 SGNLQNQESTDWKTYN
-1477 GFINDYLKDNT
+1477 QIT
-1488 NADLYWNVYQG
+1488 NN
-1499 NTNHKDK
+1499 
-1506 YSDKD
+1506 
-1511 FNLINNDRKERY
+1511 REERY
-1523 VSGLQF
+1523 ISGLQY
-1529 AVEKAAKY
+1529 AVEKAAKI
-1537 NEEHKNESGFI
+1537 NESLKPGEE
-1548 PKEVWVGAGVYTDYK
+1548 PVVVWVGAGIYTDYK
-1563 GFVIRNGVKVYGGFP
+1563 GFVIRDKVKVYGGFP
-1578 HEGNPNMDDRLPL
+1578 YEGYPNESDRHPL
-1591 LSQYIPARGDKKDKK
+1591 LSQYVPARKEYENLDKTK
-1606 KSDYETILQ
+1606 YETILQ
-1615 IRKESPVKRDNND
+1615 IRKESPVYFTDSSKEMWYQEDKPED
-1628 VLQHNMETEINNRN
+1628 GSKYGYTKTLINRGNT
-1642 VERHYVLYQP
+1642 ERHYVLYQP
-1652 DVCVPTWHVV
+1652 DVCLPTWSPS
-1662 GDSSTITQANSYRFI
+1662 GDGNASRTDGNAVRYKKGNLIDD
-1677 KNNSSH
+1677 K
-1683 PYYENYQGNSANA
+1683 YY
-1696 PYNVNIYKQYENV
+1696 KDYEYA
-1709 KWDGFTIRH
+1709 KWDGFSVRH
-1718 GYIINYQANRD
+1718 GYIINYPGANRD
-1729 GGPGVRVFDNVE
+1729 GGAGVRVFRGVE
-1741 LENLVIVNNL
+1741 LENLIIVNNF
-1751 NHGYRVRGGGLYM
+1751 NHGSRVRGGGLYM
-1764 DGQNSKISNSYQL
+1764 DGENSKISNSYL
-1777 NNYATNA
+1777 LRNLSYA
-1784 NSVSK
+1784 NSSE
-1789 AQVPDDTFKKN
+1789 
-1800 KSKYGNQDVYGG
+1800 SYGG
-1812 GAYMIVGTG
+1812 GAYMIQGTG
-1821 FNMVVAKNRVM
+1821 YNLVVANNRCYN
-1832 GTTESGGGIFIESAT
+1832 GKSWGGGIFLESAK
-1847 FYNNTVAYNMVENKN
+1847 FYNNTIAYNMST
-1862 EGSGIMQWSNAE
+1862 SG
-1874 TGINSSL
+1874 TGIYHWQDNNTGIDSQL

-1888 YGNIKRNGGTNY
+1888 YDNYNNDKSITDQVNSAASDKMNPSHNCYMNSGNINNKFQESYGNFTGTKAQAFPFEDQTYESGHEGNFRFRNARLKNNFRLNESDGLDGNKCLNGGTTE
-1900 QVGSTSV
+1900 VG
-1907 NTFKT
+1907 NGII
-1912 PHSCYLPSCTDALN
+1912 LPET
-1926 NIFKKDSK
+1926 
-1934 NIISSVNPFADGEN
+1934 
-1948 AKNTLD
+1948 
-1954 FRLAAESKCLNA
+1954 
-1966 GTEDLKQNGEAK
+1966 
-1978 IASLPSKDMDFT
+1978 DMDYT
-1990 NRIKDCTVDIG
+1990 NRIKDCAIDIG
-2001 AYEADNTENIAAEAK
+2001 AYEADNTENIAAEAR

-2037 SGDSPKNAACA
+2037 SGNSPANAACA

-2092 RFVYHANTLADPND
+2092 RFVYHANTLADPKD

-2144 QRDCINE
+2144 QRNCISE
-2151 YQTLLSAKTEVKA
+2151 YQTILSAKTEVKA

-2208 DGNASDVAGFK
+2208 DGNASDKAGFK

-2342 DYLQGTGSG
+2342 DYLQGTGS
-2351 SLTTQFY
+2351 LTTQFY

-2379 SSDWESYFKNQTYY
+2379 SSDWESYFKDQNYY

-2410 VEAWKD
+2410 VEAWKN

-2435 TAGAFALELPIFDTT
+2435 TAGAFALELPTFDKN
-2450 KLLKRLFVSQEGGEL
+2450 KLLTRLFVSQEGGEL
-2465 VNDEN
+2465 VNDAY

-2481 PFNSLDAALDYIK
+2481 PFNSLDAALDYIN
-2494 EAREKNVATEA
+2494 EAREKKVATEA

-2520 KMRKDK
+2520 KMRKK
-2526 DLSPDQNTIDRRLQS
+2526 ENISTGQTNIDRRLQS
-2541 FTIPV
+2541 FTIPA

-2555 VNDPYSSTPVD
+2555 VEDNYSSD
-2566 PKTGKETGGKFTS
+2566 PEGTAEAQRFTS
-2579 LGDKTLE
+2579 LGNKTLRPNL
-2586 ADGDIKTILEDR
+2586 DIKVILSER
-2598 NKDHMTD
+2598 NKNHMAD

-2628 ASEKER
+2628 ASETER

-2670 TELKSIEGE
+2670 TELKTMEGVDE
-2679 NKIAEIG
+2679 EVAEIG
-2686 RGGGIYTNRVNYTL
+2686 RGGGIYTNRMNYTL

-2739 ASQDKIALPGKG
+2739 ANQDKIVLPGKG

-2756 YLTESKNGNLHII
+2756 YLTKSENGNLHII

-2780 GKITSTE
+2780 GNITSTE

-2798 ADDASTMTAGY
+2798 ADDAGSMTEGY

-2823 AKEDGAI
+2823 AKQDGAI
-2830 HVENEVSGT
+2830 HVENEVESGT

-2849 WGNESTGNSVLL
+2849 WGNESTDNSVLL
-2861 KREHMRNCAW
+2861 RREHMNNCAW
-2871 DELPESTASTANDG
+2871 DELPESTTSTANDG
-2885 NIKLNK
+2885 NIKLNT

-2905 TIKGYEGYKLDAKWN
+2905 TTKGYEGYKLDAKWN

-2933 KKKADDTYEK
+2933 SKDKDDKNET
-2943 GKEGK
+2943 GK
-2948 YFDWWYKHEDRL
+2948 YLNWWTMHNTRL
-2960 DDYGYPSE
+2960 KKNVYRSE

-2985 KDEKGVVTEKPIDIG
+2985 KDENGNVAKKPIDIG

-3005 YVLKFTDLERVYIG
+3005 YVLKFTDQEKVYIG

-3044 MANPSGNAS
+3044 MANPSGNSS

-3058 GITSKRQVFVRG
+3058 GISSKRQVFVRG

-3082 AFSLFVNN
+3082 AFSLYVNA

-3157 ISNQEDYG
+3157 KSNQEDYG

-3217 ADGKGDGIIINNGK
+3217 ADGNGDGIIITGNGK
-3231 SDITNATFVNNN
+3231 PDITNATFVNNNN

-3302 PSLLL
+3302 PSLMLL
-3307 LNQGN
+3307 DKGN
-3312 NEKYCQAVGLTEAGH
+3312 NDKYQQNVGLE
-3327 EIDYPATLAAEKDL
+3327 EIYKDKSNKDFDYAKMFASEKDL

-3348 GSNIDIGAYECDTEM
+3348 GDNIDIGAYECDTKL

-3401 HAGEYGYVFVDR
+3401 TGKYGYVFVDR

-3426 VKMFGSMREET
+3426 VKMFGSMREEK
-3437 SSETGTEAIV
+3437 SSKTGTEAIV
-3447 NDLLSQRKGIIESSS
+3447 SNLLSQRKGIIESSS
-3462 QSTINGLTLNNTTT
+3462 QSAIIGLTLNSGTTD
-3476 GSETRMCLVDG
+3476 TRMCLVDG

-3497 GNSMLSTSIIDG
+3497 GNSMLSTSILDA
-3509 NISGDANGMLYNSLA
+3509 NAKVTGDASAWLYNSLA

-3530 VKSVNVTASGALS
+3530 VKSVNVTASGALPS
-3543 STTGSAANR
+3543 STGSAVNR
-3552 ASVNTYNKPVNTY
+3552 SSVTTYNKY
-3565 NKYVKDEYWKF
+3565 NKYVKDDYWKY
-3576 QLDETSG
+3576 QLNET
-3583 DINANADATAT
+3583 DNAYINANADASKTQ
-3594 NECIDKVMH
+3594 ECIDMVMH
-3603 RHDLAGNKRIR
+3603 NHDLAGNQRIR
-3614 DNVDN
+3614 GNVDN
-3619 GCFETWYLTNDA
+3619 GCFETWYLTGDA
-3631 EANMTD
+3631 EANKGD

-3651 KELKLDNGFY
+3651 KELKLDNTFY
-3661 TETNPFC
+3661 TETNPFS

-3688 LTNFAVERNLKKG
+3688 LTNFAVERNLKTG

-3712 KMEVSGFENP
+3712 NMEVEGTNNP
-3722 ETSGV
+3722 ADGSV
-3727 IAYYYN
+3727 AAYYYN
-3733 AATRAKYDYKFG
+3733 AATRAKYDYKFDQNDS
-3745 KTNSEAWIRGV
+3745 KAWVKGV

-3767 MDATEAKTVRFYG
+3767 MDANGNKTVRFYG
-3780 TSYTEKDGRTN
+3780 ISYTENG
-3791 RSLLDKI
+3791 SQLGQI

-3810 SSNGG
+3810 DSNGG

-3840 SDMEY
+3840 RDMEY
-3845 GRVIYQYDD
+3845 GRVIYQYD
-3854 NDKDKG
+3854 NDD
-3860 NDNDNDNDNDNG
+3860 DDDNG
-3872 IYKAI
+3872 SYKAIYRAI
-3877 NTDGIKTGYIP
+3877 NTDGATTGYIP

-3897 ATLDNSEIVIVE
+3897 ATLDNSESVIVE
-3909 HSPARAK
+3909 HFGAKAGKAYAGNTRA
-3916 TAYQATKA
+3916 
-3924 LNIAITQN
+3924 LDIAITQSSRN
-3932 DRISR
+3932 SR
-3937 ASNGSPVDDQLQ
+3937 AGNGTPADDQLQ

-3965 SDGVKWMTSQN
+3965 SDGVKWMNSQN

-3995 IDAEQSI
+3995 IEAEQSI

-4016 PEECDASEYET
+4016 PKECDASEYET

-4133 GKQMA
+4133 GKQVA

>member
-1 MRIQHTTYRKIIA
+1 MRIHHTTYRKIIA
-14 LLILL
+14 VLILL
-19 SSVSS
+19 NCVTS
-24 LFAQSKTYH
+24 LSAQGKTYY
-33 VTAEATSGGDGLSW
+33 VKADSEITTSGSDGLSW
-47 DKAITLTEALNL
+47 ENAITLTEALRL

-81 PEGGFVLP
+81 PKGGFVLP

-96 GFEGKETN
+96 GFAGDETI
-104 KNALPTGRHKY
+104 KNDLPTGRHKY

-134 QQLIIYPENTTRTD
+134 QQLIIYPENTTRSD

-157 MGVTPGNTNENNAP
+157 LGVTQDNTNDGNKP

-181 GNASGENTSANG
+181 GNAKGENTSANG

-204 NGGNAQSRFFR
+204 NDNNAGSRYFR

-228 GGAIYVDKSCTNPQ
+228 GGAIYVDNSCTNQ
-242 SAISYCSFFNNVA
+242 LSAISYCSIFNNVA

-289 RLSKT
+289 RLSNT

-309 VDLTAAG
+309 VDLTTAG
-316 ASGSDGGG
+316 ASGSNDGG

-349 AFSEVESADGKDAN
+349 AFSEVEPAGGKDAN
-363 GNVRISIQN
+363 GNVHISIQN

-381 VQSVV
+381 VQNVV
-386 NLGYDFSF
+386 NLGFDFSF

-467 YVMQNRQ
+467 YVMPTRQ
-474 GTGDGSSWAN
+474 GTGDGSSWEN

-539 GSFKGNETSRAQRI
+539 GSFKGDETSRAQRI

-729 TDPNKAYYQILATS
+729 KDPNKAYYQILATS

-793 KKKGLIANNII
+793 KEKGLIANNII

-815 SNHQAARAQVYAAS
+815 SNQQAARAQVYAAS

-870 EQIQGTQFSTKED
+870 VLGGTNTPFSTEGD

-896 VDYFWEVKQGT
+896 INYFWEVKKGT

-922 YLYQPQIDLNGKP
+922 YLYQPKIDLNGKP

-956 NTTAKRLRIYYDRS
+956 NKTAKRLRIYYDRS

-999 IQDGDTV
+999 IQDGGTV
-1006 NVVEKGSTTKTKFT
+1006 DVVEKGSTTKTSFT

-1040 KTAYVNEESDA
+1040 KTAYVNEEGDA

-1075 EKKNP
+1075 ENKNP
-1080 DDSDRNPILYRTEV
+1080 DDSDRNPTRYRTEV
-1094 NGNMEGSELSDGLYH
+1094 NGNMEGSDLSDGLYH

-1153 PTTVKFKNCIFENN
+1153 PTTVKFRNCIFENN

-1197 SKDLHNQNPSEL
+1197 SQDINEQQLTEL
-1209 PSIIYLNKSNGS
+1209 PSIIYLNKSEGS
-1221 NNSLTLNH
+1221 KNQLTLKH
-1229 VSIINNEGVAPDYNL
+1229 VTIVNNIGLAPETKDL
-1244 VQQTSYAVGNKL
+1244 GSTSYAAGNVVIYQSKT
-1256 YINGAWEGSK
+1256 IEGSTA
-1266 CNNTIDIN
+1266 NNSIYPIN
-1274 TLGKDGAMNFSNPTK
+1274 TLGENGAKNFSNPTK

-1300 FGGYAAF
+1300 YGGYAFF

-1318 IINSAASSTT
+1318 IINSVASSTT

-1341 APDLGAYEAL
+1341 APDLGAYEAI
-1351 LPKDGHVIYVR
+1351 LPKAGRVIYVR
-1362 SYNTEWIENNATDKE
+1362 SYNTKYISNEDSNYDD
-1377 QIDGS
+1377 QDGE
-1382 PNFNL
+1382 PDFNL
-1387 LNDDTS
+1387 LQKSDTQ
-1393 GKVYNGT
+1393 YDGT
-1400 SWDAAI
+1400 SWDKAI
-1406 HGNAVCDLNQLE
+1406 IGNAMCDNTIEKSGNKFYVTDNGTLLNTTI
-1418 ANDNNFYIRLE
+1418 DNKEYSE
-1429 DGKMMAATKDV
+1429 TGGKYRSETNSYGDF
-1440 RAYSVYQKPTS
+1440 
-1451 WKNNTGIYADNY
+1451 WKN
-1463 YGPISGHYSHFMVN
+1463 SG
-1477 GFINDYLKDNT
+1477 
-1488 NADLYWNVYQG
+1488 
-1499 NTNHKDK
+1499 
-1506 YSDKD
+1506 
-1511 FNLINNDRKERY
+1511 NLQKQKSTDWDTYNQIKNNREERY
-1523 VSGLQF
+1523 ISGLQY
-1529 AVEKAAKY
+1529 AVEKAAKI
-1537 NEEHKNESGFI
+1537 NESLKPGEE
-1548 PKEVWVGAGVYTDYK
+1548 PVVVWVGAGIYTDYK
-1563 GFVIRNGVKVYGGFP
+1563 GFVIRDKVKVYGGFP
-1578 HEGNPNMDDRLPL
+1578 YEGYPNESDRHPL
-1591 LSQYIPARGDKKDKK
+1591 LSQYVPARKEYENLVKTK
-1606 KSDYETILQ
+1606 YETILQ
-1615 IRKESPVKRDNND
+1615 IRKESPVYFKKGDKEMWYQEYKPED
-1628 VLQHNMETEINNRN
+1628 GSKYEHTKTLIDKKET
-1642 VERHYVLYQP
+1642 ERHYVLYQP
-1652 DVCVPTWHVV
+1652 DVCLPTWSPS
-1662 GDSSTITQANSYRFI
+1662 GD
-1677 KNNSSH
+1677 
-1683 PYYENYQGNSANA
+1683 GNSLRTDGNA
-1696 PYNVNIYKQYENV
+1696 VRYKGNLIDNKYYKDYEYA
-1709 KWDGFTIRH
+1709 KWDGFSVRH
-1718 GYIINYQANRD
+1718 GYIINYPGANRD
-1729 GGPGVRVFDNVE
+1729 GGAGVRVFRGVE
-1741 LENLVIVNNL
+1741 LENLIIVNNF
-1751 NHGYRVRGGGLYM
+1751 NHGGRVRGGGLYM
-1764 DGQNSKISNSYQL
+1764 DGENSKISNSYL
-1777 NNYATNA
+1777 LRNLSYA
-1784 NSVSK
+1784 NSSE
-1789 AQVPDDTFKKN
+1789 
-1800 KSKYGNQDVYGG
+1800 SYGG
-1812 GAYMIVGTG
+1812 GAYMIQGTG
-1821 FNMVVAKNRVM
+1821 YNLVVANNRCYN
-1832 GTTESGGGIFIESAT
+1832 GTCRGGGIFLESAK
-1847 FYNNTVAYNMVENKN
+1847 FYNNTIAYNMATD
-1862 EGSGIMQWSNAE
+1862 G
-1874 TGINSSL
+1874 TGIYHWQDAKTGVASQL

-1888 YGNIKRNGGTNY
+1888 YDNYNNSKQITDQVNSAASDKMNPSHNCYMNSGNINDKFKESDGNFTGTKAQAFPFENQTYESGHEGNFRFRNARL
-1900 QVGSTSV
+1900 
-1907 NTFKT
+1907 K
-1912 PHSCYLPSCTDALN
+1912 N
-1926 NIFKKDSK
+1926 N
-1934 NIISSVNPFADGEN
+1934 
-1948 AKNTLD
+1948 
-1954 FRLAAESKCLNA
+1954 FRLAANSECLNA
-1966 GTEDLKQNGEAK
+1966 GTEDLNQNDEAK

-2001 AYEADNTENIAAEAK
+2001 AYEADNTENIAAQEKKYKAD
-2016 TNTAGIVD
+2016 NADIVD

-2037 SGDSPKNAACA
+2037 SGDSPENAACA

-2057 AGKLFEEKN
+2057 AGELFKEKN
-2066 KGITDNAKK
+2066 KGITDNNKK
-2075 SKVYVK
+2075 HKVYVK

-2087 DENGD
+2087 DENGN
-2092 RFVYHANTLADPND
+2092 RFVYHANTLADPKD

-2133 PDPKTYNWDND
+2133 PDPKTYNWDVD

-2178 CFGKWPTGE
+2178 CFDKWPTGE
-2187 LDDYNTT
+2187 LDDYNTR

-2208 DGNASDVAGFK
+2208 DGNASDKAGFK

-2298 KNDATI
+2298 KNEATT

-2331 NISGKVDFLSE
+2331 NISGKVDILSE
-2342 DYLQGTGSG
+2342 DYLQGTG

-2379 SSDWESYFKNQTYY
+2379 TSDWESYFKDETYY

-2404 GVDKSY
+2404 GVDKAY
-2410 VEAWKD
+2410 IEAWKK

-2421 YDITGKTRTLSERQ
+2421 YDITGKTRTLIERQ
-2435 TAGAFALELPIFDTT
+2435 TAGAFALKLPTFDTAR
-2450 KLLKRLFVSQEGGEL
+2450 LLKRLFVSQEGGEL
-2465 VNDEN
+2465 VNDED

-2481 PFNSLDAALDYIK
+2481 PFNSLDAALDYIE
-2494 EAREKNVATEA
+2494 EARKQIVAAA
-2505 THFEILM
+2505 TTRFEILM

-2520 KMRKDK
+2520 KMREKGNI
-2526 DLSPDQNTIDRRLQS
+2526 STGQTNIDRRLQS
-2541 FTIPV
+2541 FTIPA
-2546 NVDIFGSFS
+2546 NVDIFGSFN
-2555 VNDPYSSTPVD
+2555 VNDLYSSTPVD
-2566 PKTGKETGGKFTS
+2566 PKTGEKTGEELISLGGK
-2579 LGDKTLE
+2579 TLK
-2586 ADGDIKTILEDR
+2586 ADGEIKTILENR

-2628 ASEKER
+2628 ASEKEH

-2739 ASQDKIALPGKG
+2739 ASQDEIALPGKG

-2756 YLTESKNGNLHII
+2756 YLTASKNGNLHII

-2780 GKITSTE
+2780 GKYTGTE
-2787 SSQGGAIYIRR
+2787 VSQGGAIYIRR
-2798 ADDASTMTAGY
+2798 ADDASSMAEDY

-2823 AKEDGAI
+2823 ANQDGAI
-2830 HVENEVSGT
+2830 HVENEVKGGT

-2861 KREHMRNCAW
+2861 QREHMNNCAW
-2871 DELPESTASTANDG
+2871 DELPESTTSTANDG

-2933 KKKADDTYEK
+2933 RKDANVANEAHE
-2943 GKEGK
+2943 EGK
-2948 YFDWWYKHEDRL
+2948 YFDWWNKHEDRL
-2960 DDYGYPSE
+2960 EAYGYRSE
-2968 YIRSANSSKE
+2968 YIRSANSSKD

-2985 KDEKGVVTEKPIDIG
+2985 KDENGNEADKPIDIG

-3044 MANPSGNAS
+3044 MANPSGNSSA
-3053 TGTGT
+3053 GTGT

-3090 ADKAQYI
+3090 GDKAKYI

-3110 INGKEEQ
+3110 KNGKEEQ

-3151 GFTFIN
+3151 GFTFTN
-3157 ISNQEDYG
+3157 MSNQKDYG

-3172 NLTADGN
+3172 NLTADGK

-3192 YNNKAGMLAENKD
+3192 YNNKAGMLAQNTD
-3205 ANSALKLWNVLF
+3205 AKSALKLWNVLF
-3217 ADGKGDGIIINNGK
+3217 ANGYRDGIIITGDGK
-3231 SDITNATFVNNN
+3231 PDITNATFVNNKGN
-3243 GTAVSTTSVYN
+3243 AVSTKSVYN
-3254 SVAWKNK
+3254 SVAWGNGTQ
-3261 DQAKLNFKDHYNVII
+3261 DLNTDNS
-3276 DKNVVNGDVLNGP
+3276 NVVIAADIKNGDVLNGP

-3312 NEKYCQAVGLTEAGH
+3312 NEKYCQAVGLTEEGH

-3348 GSNIDIGAYECDTEM
+3348 GDKIDIGAYECDTEM

-3373 TNGTGESWD
+3373 TNGTGENWD

-3401 HAGEYGYVFVDR
+3401 NPGEYGYVFVDR

-3437 SSETGTEAIV
+3437 SSKPGTEAIV
-3447 NDLLSQRKGIIESSS
+3447 SNLLSQRRGIIESSS
-3462 QSTINGLTLNNTTT
+3462 QSTINGLTLNNATT
-3476 GSETRMCLVDG
+3476 GTETRMCLVDG

-3497 GNSMLSTSIIDG
+3497 GNSMLSTSILDA
-3509 NISGDANGMLYNSLA
+3509 NAKVSGDASGLLYNSLA

-3530 VKSVNVTASGALS
+3530 VKSVNVTASGELPS
-3543 STTGSAANR
+3543 PDGSAANR
-3552 ASVNTYNKPVNTY
+3552 ASVTTDNKYNE
-3565 NKYVKDEYWKF
+3565 YVKDDYWKY
-3576 QLDETSG
+3576 QLVET
-3583 DINANADATAT
+3583 DNDNINKHDANVDGNPTKA
-3594 NECIDKVMH
+3594 CITQVMH
-3603 RHDLAGNKRIR
+3603 NHDLAGNQRIR
-3614 DNVDN
+3614 DKVDN

-3631 EANMTD
+3631 EAKETD

-3651 KELKLDNGFY
+3651 KELKLDNGLY
-3661 TETNPFC
+3661 TETNPFS

-3688 LTNFAVERNLKKG
+3688 LTYFAVERDLKAG

-3712 KMEVSGFENP
+3712 DMKVEGTNDPANGSV
-3722 ETSGV
+3722 T
-3727 IAYYYN
+3727 AYYYN
-3733 AATRAKYDYKFG
+3733 AATRAKYDYKFDQNDS
-3745 KTNSEAWIRGV
+3745 KAWVRGV

-3767 MDATEAKTVRFYG
+3767 MDANGNKTVRFYG
-3780 TSYTEKDGRTN
+3780 ISYTENG
-3791 RSLLDKI
+3791 SQLGQI

-3860 NDNDNDNDNDNG
+3860 N
-3872 IYKAI
+3872 YKTI
-3877 NTDGIKTGYIP
+3877 NTYDSATGSTTDGYIP

-3897 ATLDNSEIVIVE
+3897 ATLDNSESVIVK
-3909 HSPARAK
+3909 HSPARAT
-3916 TAYQATKA
+3916 TAYAETRA
-3924 LNIAITQN
+3924 LDIAITQN
-3932 DRISR
+3932 SRISR
-3937 ASNGSPVDDQLQ
+3937 AGNGTPVDDQLQ

-3965 SDGVKWMTSQN
+3965 SDGVKWMASQN

-4016 PEECDASEYET
+4016 PEDCDASEYET

-4133 GKQMA
+4133 GKQVA